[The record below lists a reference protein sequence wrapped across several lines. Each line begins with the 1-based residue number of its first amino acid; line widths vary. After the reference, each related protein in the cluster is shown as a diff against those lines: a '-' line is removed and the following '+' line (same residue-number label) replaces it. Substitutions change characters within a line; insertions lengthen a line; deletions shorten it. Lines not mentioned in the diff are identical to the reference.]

1 MRTSKSRSLATTRLV
16 AAALLATS
24 LLSLSV
30 PVARAEDGTPLPR
43 AKPETVGMSATRLA
57 SMGEFFRR
65 EAERGAAAGYT
76 ILVARDGKLVYSA
89 AVGMRDRENAV
100 PMSLD
105 TRFRIF
111 SMSKPVTSV
120 AVLMLYEE
128 GKLQLD
134 DPVSRFLPAFADM
147 RVFTGVDAAGNIQ
160 TEPAREPITIRHL
173 LTHTSGFGYG
183 AGYDRTSPL
192 GPLWAGVNFGGDLSS
207 EEKIRKLAALPLYF
221 QPGTQ
226 WRYSYA
232 TDVLGYLVEVVSG
245 MPFAEFLRTRLFDP
259 LGMSHTGF
267 YVSPTDAKLMATVY
281 RRIAGDRGNVGKLER
296 VEGPF
301 AMPPTS
307 PPALPSGGGGLI
319 STAGDYL
326 RFAQMLANG
335 GQFAGRRYLAPSTVE
350 LMTSQQVA
358 DDAQAK
364 AYGEKWRGLGF
375 GLGVSP
381 VIDFRRVPQ
390 ANRNGDYTWPGV
402 LDTNWMV
409 SPSTGVVAVVLT
421 QVVRGADGLPNRTY
435 QDMHNQVYQ
444 AILDLDRY

>member
-1 MRTSKSRSLATTRLV
+1 
-16 AAALLATS
+16 
-24 LLSLSV
+24 
-30 PVARAEDGTPLPR
+30 
-43 AKPETVGMSATRLA
+43 
-57 SMGEFFRR
+57 
-65 EAERGAAAGYT
+65 
-76 ILVARDGKLVYSA
+76 
-89 AVGMRDRENAV
+89 
-100 PMSLD
+100 
-105 TRFRIF
+105 
-111 SMSKPVTSV
+111 
-120 AVLMLYEE
+120 VLMLYEE

-160 TEPAREPITIRHL
+160 TEPTREPITIRHL

>member
-1 MRTSKSRSLATTRLV
+1 LATTRLV

-57 SMGEFFRR
+57 AMGEFFRR

-160 TEPAREPITIRHL
+160 TEPTREPITIRHL
-173 LTHTSGFGYG
+173 LTHTSG
-183 AGYDRTSPL
+183 
-192 GPLWAGVNFGGDLSS
+192 
-207 EEKIRKLAALPLYF
+207 
-221 QPGTQ
+221 
-226 WRYSYA
+226 
-232 TDVLGYLVEVVSG
+232 EVRS
-245 MPFAEFLRTRLFDP
+245 
-259 LGMSHTGF
+259 
-267 YVSPTDAKLMATVY
+267 
-281 RRIAGDRGNVGKLER
+281 
-296 VEGPF
+296 
-301 AMPPTS
+301 
-307 PPALPSGGGGLI
+307 
-319 STAGDYL
+319 
-326 RFAQMLANG
+326 
-335 GQFAGRRYLAPSTVE
+335 
-350 LMTSQQVA
+350 
-358 DDAQAK
+358 
-364 AYGEKWRGLGF
+364 
-375 GLGVSP
+375 
-381 VIDFRRVPQ
+381 
-390 ANRNGDYTWPGV
+390 
-402 LDTNWMV
+402 
-409 SPSTGVVAVVLT
+409 
-421 QVVRGADGLPNRTY
+421 
-435 QDMHNQVYQ
+435 
-444 AILDLDRY
+444 

>member
-1 MRTSKSRSLATTRLV
+1 MKRTSKSRSLATTRLV
-16 AAALLATS
+16 AAALFAAS
-24 LLSLSV
+24 LLSLS
-30 PVARAEDGTPLPR
+30 AALTRAEDGSPLPR
-43 AKPETVGMSATRLA
+43 AKPEAVGMSATRLA
-57 SMGEFFRR
+57 AMGEFFRR

-105 TRFRIF
+105 TRYRIF

-173 LTHTSGFGYG
+173 LSHTGGFGYG

-192 GPLWAGVNFGGDLSS
+192 GPLWAGVNLGGELSS

-221 QPGTQ
+221 QPGTR

-245 MPFAEFLRTRLFDP
+245 VPFAQFLQTRLFDP

-267 YVSPTDAKLMATVY
+267 HVAAADAKLTAT
-281 RRIAGDRGNVGKLER
+281 AGI
-296 VEGPF
+296 
-301 AMPPTS
+301 
-307 PPALPSGGGGLI
+307 PARSALVSRCCVSSTRARTHACSRTTELPSSRSVRWRPC
-319 STAGDYL
+319 ST
-326 RFAQMLANG
+326 
-335 GQFAGRRYLAPSTVE
+335 PSC
-350 LMTSQQVA
+350 
-358 DDAQAK
+358 
-364 AYGEKWRGLGF
+364 
-375 GLGVSP
+375 
-381 VIDFRRVPQ
+381 
-390 ANRNGDYTWPGV
+390 
-402 LDTNWMV
+402 
-409 SPSTGVVAVVLT
+409 
-421 QVVRGADGLPNRTY
+421 
-435 QDMHNQVYQ
+435 
-444 AILDLDRY
+444 